1 MGLRLSRMRVLVSRG
16 TLDPKEDAGGCAMKE
31 WLQSQGGDGEL
42 WVAVWVVAVVASS
55 LLVAMY
61 ENHIRH
67 LRRSMEEVTT

>member
-1 MGLRLSRMRVLVSRG
+1 
-16 TLDPKEDAGGCAMKE
+16 MKE

-61 ENHIRH
+61 ENHIRY
-67 LRRSMEEVTT
+67 

>member
-1 MGLRLSRMRVLVSRG
+1 
-16 TLDPKEDAGGCAMKE
+16 MKE
-31 WLQSQGGDGEL
+31 WLQSQGWDEEL
-42 WVAVWVVAVVASS
+42 WVAVWVIAVVALS

>member
-1 MGLRLSRMRVLVSRG
+1 
-16 TLDPKEDAGGCAMKE
+16 MKE
-31 WLQSQGGDGEL
+31 WLQSQGGDAEL